1 MRRLKMGM
9 KGVDVGLWQDFLI
22 QHNLLGAKGSD
33 GDFGKKT
40 DAATREFQKPRGL
53 DVDGIV
59 GPDTVAAARPMGFRP
74 VADVGGLLPA
84 VMADDTLSALKS
96 VHPIL
101 AERAVALINRVAQRG
116 TPIISVVFSGF
127 RSFEEQQVLFNKGRT
142 TPGPIVTNARPGE
155 SYHNYGLAVD
165 IHTRV
170 GSKINF
176 NDVAEANIR
185 GPVGT
190 ELGLM
195 WGGNFAGDFKDR
207 PHFQL
212 TAGLFIRDL
221 LSLFNKGGQAE
232 VANAVSERFAT
243 FGGEQP
249 PLEGDEVE

>member
-1 MRRLKMGM
+1 MRRLKMGV

-22 QHNLLGAKGSD
+22 QHDLLGAKGSD

-40 DAATREFQKPRGL
+40 DAATRAFQKPRGL

-59 GPDTVAAARPMGFRP
+59 GPDTVAAAQAMGFRP
-74 VADVGGLLPA
+74 VADVGGLLPSVKA
-84 VMADDTLSALKS
+84 NDTLHALES

-101 AERAVALINRVAQRG
+101 AQRAVELVNRVAQRG

-127 RSFEEQQVLFNKGRT
+127 RSFEEQQVLFDKGRK

-170 GSKINF
+170 GSTINF

-195 WGGNFAGDFKDR
+195 WGGNFAGNFKDR

-212 TAGLFIRDL
+212 SAGLFIRDL
-221 LSLFNKGGQAE
+221 LPLFNSGGLADVTQL
-232 VANAVSERFAT
+232 VSERFSS
-243 FGGEQP
+243 FGGQP